1 MTAYNPPEFQFS
13 GLIFNPLIYEQ
24 GEATSSSGS
33 SGTFTDVTTDNL
45 YTNNIQGKTPSS
57 NITLYTLTSGII
69 SLGGSLLNRLEYI
82 TDAHFIY
89 NALKDQL
96 VSLRFNLYSS
106 NMISMDYYADIVGTT
121 LSSSVRITPQFVGDT
136 TYANG
141 VYSIFAGTTR
151 LLNLIKTSLEA
162 PIHWLYNTSQTQ
174 GKSTAFG
181 ATTITE
187 TYYCDSAL
195 PLNPTANTQVAVS
208 GLTGANN
215 GNITTACGAFAVNS
229 INSIVLTA
237 PATGFLGAVSSIAI
251 SAGGVLGRTYRYGTN
266 NVIER
271 IKADTSQP
279 LLDSGRI
286 DWTPSLTTPAVAN
299 TGVYKLTA
307 GEFQTTAPIS
317 PLYSYDA
324 STGAGVLGNI
334 GNIIVGTSVVNAGNL
349 ISGTNYTFGTMT
361 INDVGVY
368 MISAVSGYRA
378 NTTLTITQIETWISG
393 SPSPSLYTGQAGGG
407 NNATTSNYRLGIS
420 GVVVITTAP
429 TTLLQRFFMDF
440 TAGTMAQ
447 NNTAWFFNA
456 TRIA

>member
-33 SGTFTDVTTDNL
+33 SGVFTDVTTDTL
-45 YTNNIQGKTPSS
+45 YTNNIQGKTAAAATS
-57 NITLYTLTSGII
+57 LYTLSSGIV
-69 SLGGSLLNRLEYI
+69 SLGGSLLTRLDYI

-96 VSLRFNLYSS
+96 VSLRFNLYAS

-162 PIHWLYNTSQTQ
+162 PIHWLYNTAQTQ

-187 TYYCDSAL
+187 TYYADTAL
-195 PLNPTANTQVAVS
+195 PTNPTANTQVAVS
-208 GLTGANN
+208 GFSGANN
-215 GNITTACGAFAVNS
+215 GDITTACGRYNLNCVSS
-229 INSIVLTA
+229 ITLTA

-286 DWTPSLTTPAVAN
+286 DWTPSLTTPTVAN
-299 TGVYKLTA
+299 TGVYKLSA
-307 GEFQTTAPIS
+307 GDFETTAPIS
-317 PLYSYDA
+317 PLYSYV
-324 STGAGVLGNI
+324 STGTPTGSI
-334 GNIIVGTSVVNAGNL
+334 GNILNGTFTGGGLNNNQLHNSGNIASVPAGVYCVSSTICFNCSVAGQIIYQQFSLNDGTNTFAMSGIPTGTAPGNCAVRNYYGHVNGIVALTATATITAQMFLNFS
-349 ISGTNYTFGTMT
+349 SGTYTQTGNTF
-361 INDVGVY
+361 NLR
-368 MISAVSGYRA
+368 AV
-378 NTTLTITQIETWISG
+378 
-393 SPSPSLYTGQAGGG
+393 
-407 NNATTSNYRLGIS
+407 
-420 GVVVITTAP
+420 
-429 TTLLQRFFMDF
+429 
-440 TAGTMAQ
+440 
-447 NNTAWFFNA
+447 
-456 TRIA
+456 RIA

>member
-24 GEATSSSGS
+24 GEGSTSSGS
-33 SGTFTDVTTDNL
+33 SGTFVDLTTDNL
-45 YTNNIQGKTPSS
+45 YTNNIQGKTPSATTS
-57 NITLYTLTSGII
+57 LYTLSSGIV
-69 SLGGSLLNRLEYI
+69 SLGGSILTAIYYI
-82 TDAHFIY
+82 TNVHFFY

-96 VSLRFNLYSS
+96 VSLRFNLYATD
-106 NMISMDYYADIVGTT
+106 MISTDYYADIAGTA
-121 LSSSVRITPQFVGDT
+121 LSVSVRASPQFTGDT

-141 VYSIFAGTTR
+141 VYSILAGTTR

-162 PIHWLYNTSQTQ
+162 PIHWLYNTAQTL

-195 PLNPTANTQVAVS
+195 PTNPTANTQVAVS
-208 GLTGANN
+208 GLVGANN

-229 INSIVLTA
+229 INSNVLTA
-237 PATGFLGAVSSIAI
+237 PANAFFGAVSSIAI
-251 SAGGVLGRTYRYGTN
+251 SAVGVLGRTYRYGTN

-317 PLYSYDA
+317 PLYSYPLSIA
-324 STGAGVLGNI
+324 GNI
-334 GNIIVGTSVVNAGNL
+334 GYVYTDTTPTTGTFVSNAQRAVCSVAVPAGVYSCSVTIPVQCLLNNTLVYQQTSLDYGGSNFIAVSGIHSSGNPAVNKRLYSCCAGVISLSAGATITGSVQWTFNVVNA
-349 ISGTNYTFGTMT
+349 YT
-361 INDVGVY
+361 IN
-368 MISAVSGYRA
+368 
-378 NTTLTITQIETWISG
+378 TTF
-393 SPSPSLYTGQAGGG
+393 YVF
-407 NNATTSNYRLGIS
+407 N
-420 GVVVITTAP
+420 VI
-429 TTLLQRFFMDF
+429 
-440 TAGTMAQ
+440 
-447 NNTAWFFNA
+447 
-456 TRIA
+456 RIG